1 MYNKITL
8 GNSNNSNNSITSY
21 TELTDLPQVNG
32 VTLQGNLSAD
42 DLSLAEKDTLAQV
55 KEELEKK
62 ATQEEVDEVKTD
74 VEIITQTLAKTIDT
88 VDIVSNSLTT
98 KADKADVDKVNTSV
112 DEKVSSIN
120 EEISKKANKEDVQ
133 AVSTAL
139 SSKVDK
145 VDVDKIST
153 DLSTLNDAVSA
164 QASKLEGKADK
175 EELPTVATVEKLGL
189 VKPDG
194 TTVFITEDGTIS
206 AVGGSAEGT
215 TNYLELV
222 NKPQVNGVELSG
234 NKTASDL
241 GLAAASDLED
251 KATKAEVTNLQNTVN
266 TKADKTSVDEI
277 SEILVT
283 KASKTELPTVATR
296 ENAGLVKPDNST
308 ITVTEDGTISA
319 VYEANDTINQLTYAA
334 TVALQDNKIYSIV
347 LGGNI
352 VFTLPSITDTTKLH
366 QILVQL
372 RMPNVYSVDLGT
384 TNFFKGVAPDLSV
397 TGYYNLVYEYDVNGN
412 NWVVDAVIK
421 AQEDGT
427 FSITD
432 ELDYT
437 DK

>member
-8 GNSNNSNNSITSY
+8 GNSSNSNNSITSY

-42 DLSLAEKDTLAQV
+42 DLSLAEKDTLTQV
-55 KEELEKK
+55 KEELGKK
-62 ATQEEVDEVKTD
+62 AAQEEVDEVKAD
-74 VEIITQTLAKTIDT
+74 VETITQTLAKTIDT
-88 VDIVSNSLTT
+88 VDLVSNSLTM
-98 KADKADVDKVNTSV
+98 KADKTDVDKVNTSV
-112 DEKVSSIN
+112 DEKFSSVN
-120 EEISKKANKEDVQ
+120 EEINKKADKEDVQ

-139 SSKVDK
+139 ASKVDK
-145 VDVDKIST
+145 IDVDKIST
-153 DLSTLNDAVSA
+153 DLNTLNDAVST
-164 QASKLEGKADK
+164 QSNKLEGKADK

-206 AVGGSAEGT
+206 AGGSVEGT
-215 TNYLELV
+215 ANYLELV

-241 GLAAASDLED
+241 GLAAASDLGD
-251 KATKAEVTNLQNTVN
+251 KATKAEVTSLQNTVD
-266 TKADKTSVDEI
+266 TKADKTSIDEI
-277 SEILVT
+277 SETLAT
-283 KASKTELPTVATR
+283 KADKTELPTVATV
-296 ENAGLVKPDNST
+296 EKLGLVKPDNST

-319 VYEANDTINQLTYAA
+319 VYEANDTINKLTYAA

-347 LGGNI
+347 LGGNV

-427 FSITD
+427 FSIAND
-432 ELDYT
+432 NLDDT